1 MSTLLYGVIRAVLF
15 DLDETLIDAQLGLL
29 KAHERVAQLIS
40 TFLAQNR
47 VNVDHQV
54 LSSKIKLLDDHM
66 NRERQ
71 YNRDL
76 WWSTL
81 VIEIEPK
88 LILPKDFAHKLTI
101 EYWNTYAENSPPYPD
116 TTSTLECLKQR
127 GYKLGLVSDSD
138 GTPSMKSQRISRLT
152 FREFFSTVI
161 IAGEDT
167 VELKPS
173 PIPFLKALD
182 VLGVP
187 NEQSV
192 FVGDKPF
199 ADIDGA
205 KAARMKTIL
214 VWRRDWKSSVRA
226 DLTIRSLSELLEI
239 F

>member
-1 MSTLLYGVIRAVLF
+1 MFGAIRAILF
-15 DLDETLIDAQLGLL
+15 DLDETLVDAQLGLL
-29 KAHERVAQLIS
+29 KAHERITHLVS
-40 TFLAQNR
+40 TFFTRNR
-47 VNVDHQV
+47 VNVDHRV
-54 LSSKIKLLDDHM
+54 LLSKIKLMEDRM

-76 WWSTL
+76 WWSAL
-81 VIEIEPK
+81 LAEVEPK
-88 LILPKDFAHKLTI
+88 LMLPKDFVHRLTI
-101 EYWNTYAENSPPYPD
+101 EYWNTYSENSPPYPD
-116 TTSTLECLKQR
+116 TISTLEYLKQR
-127 GYKLGLVSDSD
+127 GYKLGLVSDTD
-138 GTPSMKSQRISRLT
+138 GTPGIKSSRICGLT

-167 VELKPS
+167 VELKPN
-173 PIPFLKALD
+173 PIPFLKALE
-182 VLGVP
+182 VLGIS

-214 VWRRDWKSSVRA
+214 VWRRDWESDVKA
-226 DLTIRSLSELLEI
+226 DVTIRSLSELLGI